1 MDDVSPLNDHVLGAK
16 VHRAIRA
23 ASVDHPG
30 LVIRSVQITRG
41 WGDIT
46 FVHVRARLP
55 GTRAAEEAVEAAL
68 RNGVRDALEGLR
80 STVSVTWT
88 G

>member
-1 MDDVSPLNDHVLGAK
+1 MNDHALTAL
-16 VHRAIRA
+16 VHRAITA

-41 WGDIT
+41 WGDIH
-46 FVHVRARLP
+46 FVRVRARMP
-55 GTRAAEEAVEAAL
+55 ATRSAHEAVEDAL
-68 RNGVRDALEGLR
+68 RKGVRDALDGQR
-80 STVSVTWT
+80 SAVSVTWT